1 MIKSLS
7 LLFAILLLMTSASF
21 SKTEK
26 CAAMSVY
33 NNSVSKDP
41 SIINK
46 EMHIENQIQEY
57 INSKSNKLQAGTILT
72 IPVVIH
78 IINNGEEL
86 GEGPNITDEQAISL
100 ITILNREYR
109 LENTDALDDS
119 HPFFEAQAD
128 CEIEFCLVNTDP
140 DGNPTS
146 GITRYNSGQEVWDI
160 PVFDDVVKPAT
171 IWNPD
176 KYLNIW
182 CANFVDP
189 DSEGDGVTDGYGT
202 FPSESTD
209 STDGVAVLYTNF
221 GVNPLYPDEKSIV
234 ASHEVGHYLNL
245 RHIWGDEDCGDDFV
259 DDTEPAFTSNE
270 GCPDFPY
277 NAFSECGSGENGE
290 MYMNYM
296 DYSDAV
302 CVVMFTNGQKE
313 RMRATL
319 NTVRSGLLSSNGCQA
334 PAGIYDVNTSD
345 EIKIVP
351 NSNNGVFNLVSELAD
366 IVNCRVEVVDMYGT
380 YIKGFE
386 LSSQNTIVDCSELSS
401 GVYFLKIIGN
411 KINQSKKLYIT
422 K

>member
-7 LLFAILLLMTSASF
+7 LLFAMLLLMTSASF
-21 SKTEK
+21 SKSEK

-33 NNSVSKDP
+33 NNSVTKDP
-41 SIINK
+41 SILERAK
-46 EMHIENQIQEY
+46 QIENQVQEY
-57 INSKSNKLQAGTILT
+57 INSKTSKVQAGTILT

-78 IINNGEEL
+78 IINNGEEI
-86 GEGPNITDEQAISL
+86 GEGPNISDEQAISL

-109 LENTDALDDS
+109 LQNTDALDDS
-119 HPFFEAQAD
+119 HPFFDAQAD
-128 CEIEFCLVNTDP
+128 CEIEFCLVNNDP

-146 GITRYNSGQEVWDI
+146 GIVRYNSGQEVWDI

-171 IWNPD
+171 IWDPS
-176 KYLNIW
+176 KYMNVW

-189 DSEGDGVTDGYGT
+189 DNEGGVTDGYGT
-202 FPSESTD
+202 FPSETTD
-209 STDGVAVLYTNF
+209 STDGVVILYTDF
-221 GVNPLYPDEKSIV
+221 GINPSNPDYKSIV
-234 ASHEVGHYLNL
+234 ATHEVGHYLNL
-245 RHIWGDEDCGDDFV
+245 RHIWGDEECGDDFV
-259 DDTEPAFTSNE
+259 YDTEPAFTHNE
-270 GCPDFPY
+270 GCPEFPY

-334 PAGIYDVNTSD
+334 PAGVYDVNTSD

-366 IVNCRVEVVDMYGT
+366 IANCRVEVVDMYGT
-380 YIKGFE
+380 FIKGFE
-386 LSSQNTIVDCSELSS
+386 LNSQNTLVDCSELSS

>member
-7 LLFAILLLMTSASF
+7 LLFAMLLLMTSASF
-21 SKTEK
+21 SKSEK

-41 SIINK
+41 SILEK
-46 EMHIENQIQEY
+46 AKQIENQIQGY
-57 INSKSNKLQAGTILT
+57 INSKSNKVQAGTILT

-78 IINNGEEL
+78 IINNGEEI

-109 LENTDALDDS
+109 LQNTDALDDS
-119 HPFFEAQAD
+119 HPFFDAQAD
-128 CEIEFCLVNTDP
+128 CEIEFCLVNNDP

-146 GITRYNSGQEVWDI
+146 GIVRYNSGKEVWDI
-160 PVFDDVVKPAT
+160 PVFDEIVKPAT
-171 IWNPD
+171 IWNPSN
-176 KYLNIW
+176 YLNIW

-189 DSEGDGVTDGYGT
+189 DNNGEGLTDGYGT
-202 FPSESTD
+202 FPSQTTD
-209 STDGVAVLYTNF
+209 STDGVVVLYTNF
-221 GVNPLYPDEKSIV
+221 GVNESNPDYKSIV
-234 ASHEVGHYLNL
+234 GSHEVGHYLNL
-245 RHIWGDEDCGDDFV
+245 SHIWGDEECGDDMV
-259 DDTEPAFTSNE
+259 DDTEPAFTHNE
-270 GCPDFPY
+270 GCPEFPY

-296 DYSDAV
+296 DYSDAE

-334 PAGIYDVNTSD
+334 PSGVYDLNTSD

-351 NSNNGVFNLVSELAD
+351 NSNNGVFNLVSDLAD
-366 IVNCRVEVVDMYGT
+366 IANCRVEVVDMYGT
-380 YIKGFE
+380 FIKGFE
-386 LSSQNTIVDCSELSS
+386 LNSQNTLVDCSELSS